1 MRLKATTL
9 LETIV
14 ASLIFLLVFGM
25 AMEALVHIHKIND
38 PDWAAMERGFNEFRD
53 FLVVRSDG
61 TREYSWGTMRWTRKD
76 ASDIEGL
83 VEINVT
89 ATMKGGQKIE
99 YRYLRNETDEI

>member
-14 ASLIFLLVFGM
+14 ASLIFLMVFGM
-25 AMEALVHIHKIND
+25 AMEALVHIHKISD
-38 PDWAAMERGFNEFRD
+38 PDWTAMERSFNEFRD
-53 FLVVRSDG
+53 SSVVMSNG
-61 TREYSWGTMRWTRKD
+61 SREYSWGTMRWGSKD
-76 ASDIEGL
+76 ASEMEGL